1 MAKLQGHARNDGTE
15 TEATSDGAGTRD
27 RILDIS
33 LELFT
38 TQGYEKT
45 SLREIAERL
54 GFSKAA
60 IYYHFESKEA
70 ILMALHMRLHALGI
84 DAVRNIDRATMTL
97 EVWSAL
103 LDQLIDQMLS
113 HRALFILHERNRT
126 AFESLHDEHHA
137 AEHEDFE
144 SLFREALTDDA
155 VPLNDRVRVASAFG
169 AVIIGLVMTGE
180 AFAGVPNEELGDMLR
195 DITRGILMPPS
206 ND

>member
-1 MAKLQGHARNDGTE
+1 MAKLQGHARNDGSDPE
-15 TEATSDGAGTRD
+15 STSSEGAGTRD

-33 LELFT
+33 LELFA

-84 DAVRNIDRATMTL
+84 DAVRNIDRNALTL
-97 EVWSAL
+97 DVWSAL

-126 AFESLHDEHHA
+126 AFEALHDERHE

-144 SLFREALTDDA
+144 SLFRAALTDAD
-155 VPLNDRVRVASAFG
+155 VPLADRVRVACAFG

-180 AFAGVPNEELGDMLR
+180 AFAGVPDDELGDMLR
-195 DITRGILMPPS
+195 GITHGILLPT
-206 ND
+206 D

>member
-1 MAKLQGHARNDGTE
+1 MANSRVTR
-15 TEATSDGAGTRD
+15 ATTGRCRGDADGAGTRD

-97 EVWSAL
+97 EVGPRCS
-103 LDQLIDQMLS
+103 IS
-113 HRALFILHERNRT
+113 
-126 AFESLHDEHHA
+126 
-137 AEHEDFE
+137 
-144 SLFREALTDDA
+144 
-155 VPLNDRVRVASAFG
+155 
-169 AVIIGLVMTGE
+169 
-180 AFAGVPNEELGDMLR
+180 
-195 DITRGILMPPS
+195 
-206 ND
+206 